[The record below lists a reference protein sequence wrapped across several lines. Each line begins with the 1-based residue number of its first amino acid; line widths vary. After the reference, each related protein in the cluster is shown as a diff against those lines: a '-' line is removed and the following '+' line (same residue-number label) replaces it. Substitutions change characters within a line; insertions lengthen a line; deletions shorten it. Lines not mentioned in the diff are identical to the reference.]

1 MKPKQAFTVIELL
14 VVIAVIAILAAL
26 LLPVLSRAKGAAKRT
41 ACISNTRQINLA
53 MRMYADDHEDAF
65 RAATNKEP
73 VYFTYKAS
81 ILLYL
86 SRNGANTNDALFA
99 CAADDFDCS
108 LSAIQEFFLF
118 QNVNGKRFHSLK
130 ETYFSSYIF
139 NGMAPDEVETRV
151 AGKPFSSV
159 REPSRLILAGELSGA
174 IGLSTHARRQPQQ
187 FNNAKNVMSFVDG
200 HVSYIPIYWNGS
212 QKFDDMP
219 CFHDPPAGYEY
230 VWLGK

>member
-1 MKPKQAFTVIELL
+1 MKRAFTLIELL
-14 VVIAVIAILAAL
+14 VVIAIIAILAAL
-26 LLPVLSRAKGAAKRT
+26 LLPSLGKAKTSARRT
-41 ACISNTRQINLA
+41 VCISNTRQINLA
-53 MRMYADDHEDAF
+53 LLMYADDHQDAF
-65 RAATNKEP
+65 RAVTNKEP
-73 VYFTYKAS
+73 IYFTYKAS
-81 ILLYL
+81 ILPYL
-86 SRNGANTNDALFA
+86 SRNGANTNDALFT
-99 CAADDFDCS
+99 CPADDFDCS

-118 QNVNGKRFHSLK
+118 QNVNGKGFHSLK
-130 ETYFSSYIF
+130 ETFYSSYFF

-174 IGLSTHARRQPQQ
+174 IGLSTHDRKQPQQ

-212 QKFDDMP
+212 TEFDDMP
-219 CFHDPPAGYEY
+219 AFHDPPAGYDY

>member
-1 MKPKQAFTVIELL
+1 MKCGFTLIELL
-14 VVIAVIAILAAL
+14 VVIAIVAILAAL
-26 LLPVLSRAKGAAKRT
+26 LLPVLNRAKGAARRT

-53 MRMYADDHEDAF
+53 LHLYADEHGDAF
-65 RAATNKEP
+65 RAITNQEP
-73 VYFTYKAS
+73 IHVTYKTS
-81 ILLYL
+81 ILPYL

-108 LSAIQEFFLF
+108 LDAIQEFFLF
-118 QNVNGKRFHSLK
+118 QNVKSKGFHSLK
-130 ETYFSSYIF
+130 ETYFSSYFF
-139 NGMAPDEVETRV
+139 NGMARDEIETRV
-151 AGKPFSSV
+151 AGKLFSSV

-174 IGLSTHARRQPQQ
+174 IGLSAHDRRQPQQ

-212 QKFDDMP
+212 KKFDDMP

-230 VWLGK
+230 IWLGK